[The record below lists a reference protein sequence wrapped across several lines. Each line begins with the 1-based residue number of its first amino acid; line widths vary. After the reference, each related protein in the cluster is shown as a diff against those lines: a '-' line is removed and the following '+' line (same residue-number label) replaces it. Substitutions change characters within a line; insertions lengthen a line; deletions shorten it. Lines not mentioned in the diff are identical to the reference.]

1 MKEADDSTYF
11 SLNLHK
17 ADLDAINRTLIDVE
31 LNALHNLCQQ
41 EDDGSMFAE
50 LVRLTTLQICY
61 AHAPYPSQGNSSNAR
76 PKISRPRRIL
86 YRKKRKLKAQ
96 IRCLKRL
103 NPDSLSLPTLEH
115 KVNLMAYEIQQN
127 ISMEI
132 HERERKAVQCVKKN
146 PKYFF
151 SYAKRF
157 SKLKSNI
164 GPLRSSSTG
173 TLQHDAKEMA
183 EILQDQ
189 YSSVFSDPDN
199 EKKKDT
205 TSNIKSPSDKLTS
218 FNFS

>member
-1 MKEADDSTYF
+1 
-11 SLNLHK
+11 
-17 ADLDAINRTLIDVE
+17 
-31 LNALHNLCQQ
+31 
-41 EDDGSMFAE
+41 
-50 LVRLTTLQICY
+50 
-61 AHAPYPSQGNSSNAR
+61 
-76 PKISRPRRIL
+76 
-86 YRKKRKLKAQ
+86 
-96 IRCLKRL
+96 
-103 NPDSLSLPTLEH
+103 
-115 KVNLMAYEIQQN
+115 
-127 ISMEI
+127 MEI

-164 GPLRSSSTG
+164 GPLRISSTG

-218 FNFS
+218 FNFSKEDIITAIDEIDVDSATSDGDIPARILKACKQPLSKALMIIWENSFRNGQVPSVYKEQYITPVFKKGNKTDPGNYRPVSLTSHMIKVFERVLRKNMVEHLEPHIL